1 MLHQIPHAN
10 QVSIPLE
17 AAISALDAK
26 QQNEGYSSRA
36 LSMLTEKMLQVSPT
50 SRNAKNISE
59 LTSTNEVEAHNQMVM
74 QPRLSEYENTESQ
87 MLALPI

>member
-1 MLHQIPHAN
+1 
-10 QVSIPLE
+10 
-17 AAISALDAK
+17 
-26 QQNEGYSSRA
+26 
-36 LSMLTEKMLQVSPT
+36 MLTEKMLQVSPT